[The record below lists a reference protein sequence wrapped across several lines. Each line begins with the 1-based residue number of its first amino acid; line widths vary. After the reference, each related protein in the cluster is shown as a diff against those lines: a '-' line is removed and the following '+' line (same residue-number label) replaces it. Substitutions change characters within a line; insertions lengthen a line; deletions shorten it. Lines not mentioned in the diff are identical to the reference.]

1 MQCTE
6 FVSELKKKLPDL
18 KKLKELNYTDGEI
31 EDIKESYVLPTKD
44 VSINLYPEMGELGE
58 LMSKY
63 EVSKLQ
69 VGMIEF
75 FDKPLKENDKLI
87 IGKVEVD
94 KLIYSKEDS
103 IFYVTDGDKELWKI
117 SDCPEKLLNA
127 LLNMKEYFS
136 KVMIDEA
143 LYENYDVLE
152 SYAKKSAE
160 LAGGAQFINFYR
172 MLLGI

>member
-1 MQCTE
+1 MLCTE
-6 FVSELKKKLPDL
+6 FVNELKKKLPDI
-18 KKLKELNYTDGEI
+18 KKLKELDYTDGEI
-31 EDIKESYVLPTKD
+31 EDIKKSYVLPTKD
-44 VSINLYPEMGELGE
+44 VKINLYPEMGEFGK

-63 EVSKLQ
+63 EVSRLQ

-94 KLIYSKEDS
+94 KLGYSEKDS
-103 IFYVTDGDKELWKI
+103 MFYVTDGEKELWKI
-117 SDCPEKLLNA
+117 SNSPEKLLNA

-136 KVMIDEA
+136 KVMVDET
-143 LYENYDVLE
+143 LYENYAVLE

-160 LAGGAQFINFYR
+160 LAGGVQFINFYR